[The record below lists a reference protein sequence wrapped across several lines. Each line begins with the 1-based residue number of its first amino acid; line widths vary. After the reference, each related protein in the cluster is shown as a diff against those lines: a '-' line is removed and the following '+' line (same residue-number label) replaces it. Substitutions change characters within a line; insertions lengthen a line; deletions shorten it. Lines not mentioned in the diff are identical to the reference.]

1 MEIKTKYN
9 VGDEVWIMRDNKPT
23 KIEISNITVEVVGL
37 TMQGSVFLTGKY
49 NTRIYYTEI
58 QRKGYRNSMDK
69 DPEYSY
75 TEAECYPTK
84 RALLE
89 SFMGKEDE

>member
-1 MEIKTKYN
+1 MEIQTKYK

-37 TMQGSVFLTGKY
+37 TMQGSIFLTGKY

-58 QRKGYRNSMDK
+58 QRKEYRDSRDK
-69 DPEYSY
+69 DSEYSY
-75 TEAECYPTK
+75 TEAQCYPTK

-89 SFMGKEDE
+89 SFMGEEDE